1 MKTIFYEEISH
12 LKKVE
17 EKEGIENTRQRLGKK
32 EIRKLRMYYENLPV
46 EYIDFLK
53 NIGAGSFREKTF
65 RIYEGVFYLEE
76 LGIYPSI
83 DVNDKIKFFGDDYED
98 EYFGFDLKTKD
109 CLVIEYSPG
118 VDETIHETGKTFKEY
133 IREKI
138 FE

>member
-1 MKTIFYEEISH
+1 MNNLHEEINY

-17 EKEGIENTRQRLGKK
+17 EKDNLENKRQQLGKK
-32 EIRKLRMYYENLPV
+32 EIRKLRMYYENLPA

-53 NIGAGSFREKTF
+53 NIGAGSFREKAF
-65 RIYEGVFYLEE
+65 RIYEGLFYLEE

-83 DVNDKIKFFGDDYED
+83 EVKDTIKFFGDDHVD
-98 EYFGFDLKTKD
+98 EYFGFDVKTKD

-118 VDETIHETGKTFKEY
+118 YDETIHETGKTFIEY